1 MQEHILQ
8 VLAAC
13 QQMKPLCLQ
22 VSVFLALLFISV
34 YTKISLFLL
43 QFHLIIGI
51 TKGKVITTSS
61 NKITLPNLM
70 STTSHIELVL
80 TRLGIMCIV
89 HPSLQLMKKR
99 TKNTWTQQF
108 PSCLCRRLVKIV
120 QIFFCIIFILFF
132 AYDQVISVPA
142 AIVLPQGQNYFVELP
157 VTNFNS
163 VHYSTS
169 GVL

>member
-89 HPSLQLMKKR
+89 HPSLQL
-99 TKNTWTQQF
+99 
-108 PSCLCRRLVKIV
+108 
-120 QIFFCIIFILFF
+120 ILEEDKEHLDP
-132 AYDQVISVPA
+132 AVPQ
-142 AIVLPQGQNYFVELP
+142 LSL
-157 VTNFNS
+157 
-163 VHYSTS
+163 
-169 GVL
+169 

>member
-51 TKGKVITTSS
+51 TRGK
-61 NKITLPNLM
+61 
-70 STTSHIELVL
+70 
-80 TRLGIMCIV
+80 
-89 HPSLQLMKKR
+89 
-99 TKNTWTQQF
+99 
-108 PSCLCRRLVKIV
+108 
-120 QIFFCIIFILFF
+120 
-132 AYDQVISVPA
+132 
-142 AIVLPQGQNYFVELP
+142 
-157 VTNFNS
+157 
-163 VHYSTS
+163 
-169 GVL
+169 